1 LQILEPKIL
10 ELKILEPKSM
20 KTADWIVV
28 GGGLAGTA
36 LGYELAKAGFS
47 VMLLEQDAAPQNATR
62 YSYGGIAY
70 WSATTELM
78 RQVCQEGIDRHR
90 QLSAELEAETQFREL
105 DLLLTI
111 APDADPTAIAA
122 SYAQCM
128 VPPQLIS
135 AEAAC
140 EMEPLLDRGAIAAA
154 LKGRHGHVNPEAT
167 AAAYRQAMVRLGG
180 TSQIAQVTGFAKT
193 GDRVTGVHTN
203 QGIVSAANVI
213 VSAGGFSRS
222 LLKTAGI
229 AVPCYFTQAELIET
243 PPLEVRLQTLVM
255 PAQLKR
261 FALEATAGHP
271 EKATLWDKL
280 GHEIAP
286 PVLDAGVVQFI
297 DGRLRMGQISRV
309 MTDPQA
315 MQSTSSIGGIVDGQ
329 QSESEMRFEVG
340 RILPKLAQVPG
351 QWHQCLVAF
360 SGDGLPLVGAIPEL
374 EGISIFSGFSNPFAI
389 LPSLAQRFAQ
399 SLTGQPDAIVAQ
411 LSPSRFS
418 VPAA

>member
-1 LQILEPKIL
+1 
-10 ELKILEPKSM
+10 M

-28 GGGLAGTA
+28 GGGLAGAA
-36 LGYELAKAGFS
+36 LGYELAKVGFS
-47 VMLLEQDAAPQNATR
+47 VMLLEQDATLQNATR
-62 YSYGGIAY
+62 YSYGGISY

-78 RQVCQEGIDRHR
+78 RQICQEGIDRHR
-90 QLSAELEAETQFREL
+90 QLSAELETETQFREL

-111 APDADPTAIAA
+111 APDADPTATAA
-122 SYAQCM
+122 SYANCM
-128 VPPQLIS
+128 VPPRLIS

-140 EMEPLLDRGAIAAA
+140 EMEPLLNRGAIAAA
-154 LKGRHGHVNPEAT
+154 LQGRHGHVNPEWT

-180 TSQIAQVTGFAKT
+180 TSQIAQVTGFIKT
-193 GDRVTGVHTN
+193 GDRVTGVHTA
-203 QGIVSAANVI
+203 QGSYAAANVV

-222 LLKTAGI
+222 LLQTVGVS
-229 AVPCYFTQAELIET
+229 VPCYFTQAELIET
-243 PPLEVRLQTLVM
+243 PPLEARLQTLVM
-255 PAQLKR
+255 AAQIKR

-271 EKATLWDKL
+271 QKAPLWDEP

-286 PVLDAGVVQFI
+286 PILDAGVVQFI
-297 DGRLRMGQISRV
+297 DGRLRIGQISRV
-309 MTDPQA
+309 MTAPQAIPQA
-315 MQSTSSIGGIVDGQ
+315 MQSASRNGGITDGK

-340 RILPKLAQVPG
+340 RILPKLEQVPG

-360 SGDGLPLVGAIPEL
+360 SGDGLPLVGALPQI

-389 LPSLAQRFAQ
+389 LPPLAQRFAK
-399 SLTGQPDAIVAQ
+399 SLTGQPDAIIAQ